1 MGNTIR
7 LLYTVVGFGVELVQA
22 SLCLACIK
30 IILAGQVLTAVV
42 ENVCRLRNGT
52 QNEFSETR
60 RR

>member
-30 IILAGQVLTAVV
+30 IILVGQVLTAVV
-42 ENVCRLRNGT
+42 ENVLPLVERNAK
-52 QNEFSETR
+52 
-60 RR
+60 